1 MAGQRKKVCCDYRGQ
16 NRRSGA
22 RGCSYSSQVCSGD
35 SGAGA
40 GRSSCGCGARRRHC
54 ADPDAEAIGKAE
66 RVHWRAARDRCR
78 DARGGADGAGRHGQQ
93 ESCGRGSGCGYAGG
107 GILRR
112 RWHDVSGAA
121 KTHSR
126 QRHGIRWR
134 DLFCGAVLDRSAMAA
149 GRDSG
154 SCIAGAGS
162 GRRVLQRECRRN
174 GGGLRRGLP
183 RERAHLPDRRTGSE
197 RCRGSGDSV
206 VEHQAGAGHGGG
218 IDRERR
224 HAAETRSLQTGV
236 EAGSRQGADTARGGS
251 GSAAAVLSDEVELWN
266 RSDLRLRLGIMSAG
280 MKLQKEESKLN
291 SPLQSRMPA
300 APETFPGIFWC
311 PDLVSTRDLGP
322 QGVEAVLHLAELMK
336 SRPSV
341 FQRSL
346 AGKQMVMFFEKP
358 SLRTRL
364 TFEAGMAGLGGT
376 AMFVD
381 QSQSRLD
388 ARETL
393 SDIAHNLERWVDV
406 IVLRT
411 FAQETIAGMARYAS
425 VPVIN
430 ALSDLEH
437 PCQALADYFTLQERF
452 GDLKNIT
459 LAYVGDGN
467 NVAHSLLLTCACL
480 GSSIRIATP
489 KGYSPN
495 AQIVADARKIAKQTG
510 AQIELL
516 ADPHAAV
523 AGVDAVYTDAWA
535 SMGQE
540 NEAGQRGEIF
550 PPYQVNVELM
560 AEAAPHAAFMHCL
573 PAHRGE
579 EVTDEVMDSDN
590 SVIFEQAENRLH
602 VQKSILYLLLGGA
615 VRLPVRSAHA

>member
-1 MAGQRKKVCCDYRGQ
+1 
-16 NRRSGA
+16 
-22 RGCSYSSQVCSGD
+22 
-35 SGAGA
+35 
-40 GRSSCGCGARRRHC
+40 
-54 ADPDAEAIGKAE
+54 
-66 RVHWRAARDRCR
+66 
-78 DARGGADGAGRHGQQ
+78 
-93 ESCGRGSGCGYAGG
+93 
-107 GILRR
+107 
-112 RWHDVSGAA
+112 
-121 KTHSR
+121 
-126 QRHGIRWR
+126 
-134 DLFCGAVLDRSAMAA
+134 
-149 GRDSG
+149 
-154 SCIAGAGS
+154 
-162 GRRVLQRECRRN
+162 
-174 GGGLRRGLP
+174 
-183 RERAHLPDRRTGSE
+183 
-197 RCRGSGDSV
+197 
-206 VEHQAGAGHGGG
+206 
-218 IDRERR
+218 
-224 HAAETRSLQTGV
+224 
-236 EAGSRQGADTARGGS
+236 
-251 GSAAAVLSDEVELWN
+251 
-266 RSDLRLRLGIMSAG
+266 
-280 MKLQKEESKLN
+280 LN
-291 SPLQSRMPA
+291 SPLQSRVPA

-322 QGVEAVLHLAELMK
+322 QGVQAVLHLAELMK

-341 FQRSL
+341 FQRSM

-364 TFEAGMAGLGGT
+364 TFEAGMASLGGT

-381 QSQSRLD
+381 QSASRLD

-411 FAQETIAGMARYAS
+411 FAQETIEGMARYAS

-452 GDLKNIT
+452 GDLRNIS

-510 AQIELL
+510 ARIELL
-516 ADPHAAV
+516 TDPHAAV
-523 AGVDAVYTDAWA
+523 AEVDAVYTDAWA

-540 NEAGQRGEIF
+540 NEAGQRAGIF
-550 PPYQVNVELM
+550 APYQVNRELM
-560 AEAAPHAAFMHCL
+560 AEAAPHAVFMHCL

-579 EVTDEVMDSDN
+579 EVTDEVMDSEN
-590 SVIFEQAENRLH
+590 SVVFEQAENRLH
-602 VQKSILYLLLGGA
+602 VQKSMLYLLLGGA

>member
-1 MAGQRKKVCCDYRGQ
+1 LNTQLH
-16 NRRSGA
+16 S
-22 RGCSYSSQVCSGD
+22 
-35 SGAGA
+35 
-40 GRSSCGCGARRRHC
+40 
-54 ADPDAEAIGKAE
+54 
-66 RVHWRAARDRCR
+66 
-78 DARGGADGAGRHGQQ
+78 
-93 ESCGRGSGCGYAGG
+93 
-107 GILRR
+107 
-112 RWHDVSGAA
+112 
-121 KTHSR
+121 KT
-126 QRHGIRWR
+126 
-134 DLFCGAVLDRSAMAA
+134 
-149 GRDSG
+149 
-154 SCIAGAGS
+154 
-162 GRRVLQRECRRN
+162 
-174 GGGLRRGLP
+174 
-183 RERAHLPDRRTGSE
+183 
-197 RCRGSGDSV
+197 
-206 VEHQAGAGHGGG
+206 
-218 IDRERR
+218 
-224 HAAETRSLQTGV
+224 
-236 EAGSRQGADTARGGS
+236 
-251 GSAAAVLSDEVELWN
+251 
-266 RSDLRLRLGIMSAG
+266 
-280 MKLQKEESKLN
+280 
-291 SPLQSRMPA
+291 PLI
-300 APETFPGIFWC
+300 PETSPGIFWC

-341 FQRSL
+341 FSRAL

-364 TFEAGMAGLGGT
+364 TFESGMVSLGGT

-411 FAQETIAGMARYAS
+411 FAQETITGMARYAS

-437 PCQALADYFTLQERF
+437 PCQALADYLTLQERF
-452 GDLKNIT
+452 GDPRRIT

-489 KGYSPN
+489 KGYSCN
-495 AQIVADARKIAKQTG
+495 TQIVAEAKKIAKQTG
-510 AQIELL
+510 AKVEFLT
-516 ADPHAAV
+516 DPHAAV

-540 NEAGQRGEIF
+540 NESVKRSEIF
-550 PPYQVNVELM
+550 PPYQVNHSLM
-560 AEAAPHAAFMHCL
+560 AEAAPHAVFMHCL
-573 PAHRGE
+573 PAHRGH
-579 EVTDEVMDSDN
+579 EVTDEIMDCEQ

>member
-1 MAGQRKKVCCDYRGQ
+1 
-16 NRRSGA
+16 
-22 RGCSYSSQVCSGD
+22 
-35 SGAGA
+35 
-40 GRSSCGCGARRRHC
+40 
-54 ADPDAEAIGKAE
+54 
-66 RVHWRAARDRCR
+66 
-78 DARGGADGAGRHGQQ
+78 
-93 ESCGRGSGCGYAGG
+93 
-107 GILRR
+107 
-112 RWHDVSGAA
+112 
-121 KTHSR
+121 
-126 QRHGIRWR
+126 
-134 DLFCGAVLDRSAMAA
+134 
-149 GRDSG
+149 
-154 SCIAGAGS
+154 
-162 GRRVLQRECRRN
+162 
-174 GGGLRRGLP
+174 
-183 RERAHLPDRRTGSE
+183 
-197 RCRGSGDSV
+197 
-206 VEHQAGAGHGGG
+206 
-218 IDRERR
+218 
-224 HAAETRSLQTGV
+224 
-236 EAGSRQGADTARGGS
+236 
-251 GSAAAVLSDEVELWN
+251 
-266 RSDLRLRLGIMSAG
+266 
-280 MKLQKEESKLN
+280 LN
-291 SPLQSRMPA
+291 SPLQSRAPA

-322 QGVEAVLHLAELMK
+322 QGVQAVLHLAELMK

-358 SLRTRL
+358 SLRTRI
-364 TFEAGMAGLGGT
+364 TFEAGMTSLGGT

-411 FAQETIAGMARYAS
+411 FAQGTIEGMARHAS

-452 GDLKNIT
+452 GDLKKIS

-495 AQIVADARKIAKQTG
+495 AQIVADARKIAKETG
-510 AQIELL
+510 ARIELL
-516 ADPHAAV
+516 TDPRAAV
-523 AGVDAVYTDAWA
+523 ARVDAVYTDAWA

-540 NEAGQRGEIF
+540 HEAEQRAEIF
-550 PPYQVNVELM
+550 QQYQVNRQLM
-560 AEAAPHAAFMHCL
+560 AEAAPHTAFMHCL

-579 EVTDEVMDSDN
+579 EVTDEVMDSEN
-590 SVIFEQAENRLH
+590 SVVFEQAENRLH

>member
-1 MAGQRKKVCCDYRGQ
+1 M
-16 NRRSGA
+16 
-22 RGCSYSSQVCSGD
+22 
-35 SGAGA
+35 
-40 GRSSCGCGARRRHC
+40 
-54 ADPDAEAIGKAE
+54 
-66 RVHWRAARDRCR
+66 
-78 DARGGADGAGRHGQQ
+78 
-93 ESCGRGSGCGYAGG
+93 
-107 GILRR
+107 
-112 RWHDVSGAA
+112 
-121 KTHSR
+121 
-126 QRHGIRWR
+126 
-134 DLFCGAVLDRSAMAA
+134 
-149 GRDSG
+149 
-154 SCIAGAGS
+154 
-162 GRRVLQRECRRN
+162 
-174 GGGLRRGLP
+174 
-183 RERAHLPDRRTGSE
+183 
-197 RCRGSGDSV
+197 
-206 VEHQAGAGHGGG
+206 
-218 IDRERR
+218 
-224 HAAETRSLQTGV
+224 
-236 EAGSRQGADTARGGS
+236 
-251 GSAAAVLSDEVELWN
+251 
-266 RSDLRLRLGIMSAG
+266 
-280 MKLQKEESKLN
+280 N
-291 SPLQSRMPA
+291 SPLQSRAPA
-300 APETFPGIFWC
+300 VPETFPGTFWC

-322 QGVEAVLHLAELMK
+322 QGVQAVLHLAELMK

-341 FQRSL
+341 FQRSM

-364 TFEAGMAGLGGT
+364 TFEAGMTSLGGT

-411 FAQETIAGMARYAS
+411 FAQETIEGMAGYAS
-425 VPVIN
+425 IPVIN

-452 GDLKNIT
+452 GDLRKIS

-467 NVAHSLLLTCACL
+467 NVAHSLLLTSACI

-510 AQIELL
+510 ARIELL
-516 ADPHAAV
+516 SDPHAAV

-540 NEAGQRGEIF
+540 QEAGQRAAIF
-550 PPYQVNVELM
+550 PPYQVDRQLM
-560 AEAAPHAAFMHCL
+560 GEAASHAVFMHCL

-579 EVTDEVMDSDN
+579 EVTDEVIDSDN
-590 SVIFEQAENRLH
+590 SVVFEQAENRLH

-615 VRLPVRSAHA
+615 VRLPIRSAHA

>member
-1 MAGQRKKVCCDYRGQ
+1 
-16 NRRSGA
+16 
-22 RGCSYSSQVCSGD
+22 
-35 SGAGA
+35 
-40 GRSSCGCGARRRHC
+40 
-54 ADPDAEAIGKAE
+54 
-66 RVHWRAARDRCR
+66 
-78 DARGGADGAGRHGQQ
+78 
-93 ESCGRGSGCGYAGG
+93 
-107 GILRR
+107 
-112 RWHDVSGAA
+112 
-121 KTHSR
+121 
-126 QRHGIRWR
+126 
-134 DLFCGAVLDRSAMAA
+134 
-149 GRDSG
+149 
-154 SCIAGAGS
+154 
-162 GRRVLQRECRRN
+162 
-174 GGGLRRGLP
+174 
-183 RERAHLPDRRTGSE
+183 
-197 RCRGSGDSV
+197 
-206 VEHQAGAGHGGG
+206 
-218 IDRERR
+218 
-224 HAAETRSLQTGV
+224 
-236 EAGSRQGADTARGGS
+236 
-251 GSAAAVLSDEVELWN
+251 
-266 RSDLRLRLGIMSAG
+266 
-280 MKLQKEESKLN
+280 LN
-291 SPLQSRMPA
+291 SPLQNRVPA
-300 APETFPGIFWC
+300 VPNTFPSTFWC

-322 QGVEAVLHLAELMK
+322 QGVQAVLHLAELMK

-341 FQRSL
+341 FQRSM

-364 TFEAGMAGLGGT
+364 TFEAGMASLGGT

-411 FAQETIAGMARYAS
+411 FAQETVEGMARYAS

-437 PCQALADYFTLQERF
+437 PCQALTDYFTLQERF
-452 GDLKNIT
+452 GNLKNVT

-467 NVAHSLLLTCACL
+467 NVAHSLMLTCACL

-489 KGYSPN
+489 KGYAPN

-516 ADPHAAV
+516 TDPHAAV
-523 AGVDAVYTDAWA
+523 AGVDAIYTDAWA

-540 NEAGQRGEIF
+540 HEAGQRADIF
-550 PPYQVNVELM
+550 PPYQVNRQLM
-560 AEAAPHAAFMHCL
+560 SKAAPHAAFMHCL

-590 SVIFEQAENRLH
+590 SVVFEQAENRLH